1 MQRAGVQSLVREL
14 DPTWQKKQKST
25 GLLQE
30 SVESNMT
37 REMTSDQQSRNH
49 VTEWRKDGSFQN
61 VVGRVV

>member
-1 MQRAGVQSLVREL
+1 
-14 DPTWQKKQKST
+14 
-25 GLLQE
+25 
-30 SVESNMT
+30 MT

>member
-14 DPTWQKKQKST
+14 DPTWQKKKST